1 MKTALNLLGI
11 LIYFLIRYANR
22 TDQTSKPSI
31 TFWFKDNWPEFVGIL
46 AFDIVLMLLLMAKG
60 VVIDL
65 EKMIPSLP
73 DGLSFVGDL
82 AICFVIGA
90 VLAHA
95 AYELFRTKIKK

>member
-1 MKTALNLLGI
+1 MT
-11 LIYFLIRYANR
+11 
-22 TDQTSKPSI
+22 KPSI
-31 TFWFKDNWPEFVGIL
+31 RYWFKDNWPEFVGIM

-82 AICFVIGA
+82 AICFIIGS

-95 AYELFRTKIKK
+95 AYELFKAKVTK